1 MKKIILIIGLIS
13 FLVNFSFAQDDKT
26 VTVTVSGQGKTQDEA
41 KQSALRNAIE
51 QAFGTFISSNTEIL
65 NDELVKD
72 EIVSIANGNIQRFE
86 ILSEVQTPNG
96 EWSNTVKAVV
106 SVSKLTS
113 FCESKGVTVDF
124 KGALFSLNVK
134 QQILNEE
141 NEVTAM
147 NNMSK
152 VLLDISNK
160 SFDYEIIVDEPSAL
174 DKENKNWKIPIT
186 INVNTNKNI
195 QNFTEYFTNTLKGI
209 SLTQEEVE
217 NYIKL
222 GKPVYTLIINPC
234 SFSAIQ
240 DKDEKDKPEK
250 SKEKNKSIDKSKA
263 SYFAVYLRRQ
273 QSVDIIYSTLVSFRQ
288 SIFNFSID
296 NNVNQ
301 INGIEFFASKT
312 KSPRH
317 ITKFDREQRQY
328 IFDTDN
334 IDIVEIS
341 DFFRIILYNNGINN
355 LSYDQ
360 FRNWYPSYEV
370 GLFHANTSSYPPECD
385 YYFANKLAPLK
396 IKQFNDYYN
405 KATQRLDAYKKW
417 VSDPSKC
424 RNCEEFINGVN
435 ESFPFF
441 NNLLSDSYQELDL
454 IINLDNLPIN
464 KKIAIIKF
472 YDKKSLDEL
481 SNISEYKISTIKE

>member
-1 MKKIILIIGLIS
+1 MEIITKKIILIIIVIS

-26 VTVTVSGQGKTQDEA
+26 ATIIVNGQGKTQDEA

-51 QAFGTFISSNTEIL
+51 QVFGTFVSSNTQII
-65 NDELVKD
+65 DDALVKD
-72 EIVSIANGNIQRFE
+72 EIVSVTNGNIQKFE
-86 ILSEVQTPNG
+86 ILSEVQTSIG

-113 FCESKGVTVDF
+113 FCESKGVSVDF

-134 QQILNEE
+134 QQILNEG

-147 NNMSK
+147 NNLSK

-160 SFDYEIIVDEPSAL
+160 SFDYEIIADEPGAL

-195 QNFTEYFTNTLKGI
+195 QNFAEYFTNTLKGI

-217 NYIKL
+217 NYRKL
-222 GKPVYTLIINPC
+222 GKPFYTLIINPY
-234 SFSAIQ
+234 SFNTRP
-240 DKDEKDKPEK
+240 DKDEKDKLKK
-250 SKEKNKSIDKSKA
+250 SQEKNKSIDKSKT

-273 QSVDIIYSTLVSFRQ
+273 QSVDIIYSTLLSLRK

-317 ITKFDREQRQY
+317 ITKFDEEKRQY
-328 IFDTDN
+328 VFDKNN
-334 IDIVEIS
+334 IDVIEIS
-341 DFFRIILYNNGINN
+341 DIMRIILYNDGINN

-370 GLFHANTSSYPPECD
+370 GLFHANTVSYH
-385 YYFANKLAPLK
+385 FANKLAPLK

-405 KATQRLDAYKKW
+405 KATQRLDAYHKW
-417 VSDPSKC
+417 VSDPS
-424 RNCEEFINGVN
+424 NCTNCKIFMNGIN

-441 NNLLSDSYQELDL
+441 KNLLSDNYLELDL
-454 IINLDNLPIN
+454 IINLDNISIN

-472 YDKKSLDEL
+472 CDKKSLDEL
-481 SNISEYKISTIKE
+481 SNISEYKITTIKE